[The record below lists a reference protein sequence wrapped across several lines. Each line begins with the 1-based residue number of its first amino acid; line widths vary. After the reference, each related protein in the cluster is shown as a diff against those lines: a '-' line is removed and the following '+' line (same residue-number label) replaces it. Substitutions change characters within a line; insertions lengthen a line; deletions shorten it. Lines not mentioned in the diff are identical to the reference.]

1 MKPKIKPRQTITIH
15 RDGTVSFFDVL
26 AQQWERM
33 PAKHVN
39 ATLLATLTQEDRN
52 RILAVA
58 DATR

>member
-1 MKPKIKPRQTITIH
+1 MKPKIKPRQVITIH

-33 PAKHVN
+33 PARHFN
-39 ATLLATLTQEDRN
+39 GNLLAILPQEDLN

-58 DATR
+58 R